1 MVDSIEQQPG
11 DSASQQ
17 DLMGK
22 MADGSELAFGRIYDQ
37 LCEPTYAICSHYLDG
52 RPAIDEAMTD
62 VWLYVWANA
71 RTLSR
76 LQGSPCSVIV
86 AAAEHHV
93 QHHVP
98 APPIELRA
106 GVTEN
111 GTMTETV
118 STREVYRNAW
128 MTVREDVVR
137 RPDGSAGLY
146 GVVDKP
152 DFAIVVPYAA
162 EGFWLVEQFRYPV
175 GRRAWEFP
183 QGSWPGENAGSQE
196 DLARAELQE
205 ETGMRAAGIRHL
217 AHFYSAYGH
226 SSQGCDLYLATD
238 MTPGPTKL
246 EITEQ
251 DMVHQWFS
259 EEDFRRM
266 IREGDIVDAA
276 TIAAYSHV
284 LLDRERDVSGSALG

>member
-1 MVDSIEQQPG
+1 
-11 DSASQQ
+11 
-17 DLMGK
+17 MG
-22 MADGSELAFGRIYDQ
+22 R
-37 LCEPTYAICSHYLDG
+37 
-52 RPAIDEAMTD
+52 
-62 VWLYVWANA
+62 
-71 RTLSR
+71 
-76 LQGSPCSVIV
+76 
-86 AAAEHHV
+86 
-93 QHHVP
+93 
-98 APPIELRA
+98 
-106 GVTEN
+106 
-111 GTMTETV
+111 MTEAV

-128 MTVREDVVR
+128 MTVREDIVR

-183 QGSWPGENAGSQE
+183 QGSWPEEKGGSQE

-205 ETGMRAAGIRHL
+205 ETGMRAAQVRHL
-217 AHFYSAYGH
+217 GYFYTAYGH
-226 SSQGCDLYLATD
+226 SSQGSDLYLATEL
-238 MTPGPTKL
+238 TPGPPER

-266 IREGDIVDAA
+266 IREGEIVDAA
-276 TIAAYSHV
+276 TIAAYTYL
-284 LLDRERDVSGSALG
+284 LLDREG